1 MQSRSVVV
9 VDYQI
14 GNVFSVCNAFK
25 AVGVEPILTG
35 DPDVVARA
43 ERLVLPG
50 VGAFARAMEE
60 LTARGLDAAALS
72 FIKTGRPFLGIC
84 VGMQM
89 LMEKST
95 EFGMTPGLGLIEGDV
110 VRIPDTTATGEK
122 HAVPHISWGALE
134 LPQNGIGEG
143 DWASS
148 PLRELQPGRSSAY
161 FVHSYMCQP
170 ANAADVLAAVSY
182 NGRDLTAAVRKDNVF
197 GVQFHPERSSIAG
210 QKMFRSF
217 MAI

>member
-1 MQSRSVVV
+1 MQNPSVVV

-25 AVGVEPILTG
+25 AVGVEPILSG
-35 DPDVVARA
+35 DPEVVARA

-60 LTARGLDAAALS
+60 LGSRGLDAAALS

-95 EFGMTPGLGLIEGDV
+95 EFGETPGLGLIEGDV
-110 VRIPDTTATGEK
+110 VRIPATAANGEK
-122 HAVPHISWGALE
+122 HAVPHVGWATLE
-134 LPQNGIGEG
+134 IPRSDASVPN
-143 DWASS
+143 WAAS
-148 PLRELQPGRSSAY
+148 PLQDLHPGSSNAY

-170 ANAADVLAAVSY
+170 ADPAHLLATVSY
-182 NGRDLTAAVRKDNVF
+182 NGRDLTAAVRKDNIV
-197 GVQFHPERSSIAG
+197 GVQFHPERSSLAG
-210 QKMFRSF
+210 QKLFRSF
-217 MAI
+217 MDQ